1 VMVIGTTPLFV
12 SYSRT
17 VIFDITLTLFTC
29 GAIFAGFLAE
39 ESDGRKRRNWYLV
52 AAAAAG
58 FATLVKGPVGF
69 IVPLLVL
76 LVANHGAQPGSI
88 RRLFAPLNFVVFFAV
103 VLPWFIGVS
112 LAHPDF
118 PRYGIVEESFHR
130 FTTGSFRRSKP
141 IYYYP
146 YIIATTFFPWNLL
159 IPGYIAAAWRRRV
172 GWARIDRL
180 CVGWSIVV
188 FIFFSLSSSKMPGYI
203 LSLTVSLGILIARMF
218 DRALEAGANDSR
230 RAPLQAAAV
239 LGVVALIGSVVAI
252 YLATDP
258 MQFEQRVRLRVGEPE
273 QFQDFWIPLVVTF
286 LLIALVSAAALVRRS
301 VRISFAALV
310 TFPTAIILF
319 NLGILE
325 FTANRRSA
333 RNLSVELSSVAAK
346 AKIACLECL
355 PHGFPFYLGQTVT
368 LFTKD
373 GAELSSNYVLF
384 SLKTGASWPSTL
396 IAVANRDAWLDG
408 QTEAIVLI
416 ARTESKP
423 VLDEIAAARNG
434 RVVGLTREYC
444 ALLLPARTTG

>member
-1 VMVIGTTPLFV
+1 
-12 SYSRT
+12 
-17 VIFDITLTLFTC
+17 
-29 GAIFAGFLAE
+29 
-39 ESDGRKRRNWYLV
+39 
-52 AAAAAG
+52 
-58 FATLVKGPVGF
+58 
-69 IVPLLVL
+69 
-76 LVANHGAQPGSI
+76 
-88 RRLFAPLNFVVFFAV
+88 
-103 VLPWFIGVS
+103 
-112 LAHPDF
+112 
-118 PRYGIVEESFHR
+118 
-130 FTTGSFRRSKP
+130 
-141 IYYYP
+141 
-146 YIIATTFFPWNLL
+146 
-159 IPGYIAAAWRRRV
+159 
-172 GWARIDRL
+172 
-180 CVGWSIVV
+180 
-188 FIFFSLSSSKMPGYI
+188 
-203 LSLTVSLGILIARMF
+203 
-218 DRALEAGANDSR
+218 
-230 RAPLQAAAV
+230 
-239 LGVVALIGSVVAI
+239 
-252 YLATDP
+252 

-310 TFPTAIILF
+310 TFPTAVILF